1 MASEI
6 PSLSIELCLDD
17 YLVMHGV
24 PCKAIPTTKACF
36 NILPRKIHVSFH
48 NWHVTLLHV
57 QERVTSC
64 LVSAF
69 HEALDFSRELFDSGF
84 QSRKEHDIFVYVRLK
99 SGSLQVYL
107 PKCQKLEI

>member
-6 PSLSIELCLDD
+6 PSLFIELCLDC
-17 YLVMHGV
+17 YLVRQGV
-24 PCKAIPTTKACF
+24 PCKAIPTAIACF

-57 QERVTSC
+57 QEQTTSC

-84 QSRKEHDIFVYVRLK
+84 QPRKEHIFVYVRLK
-99 SGSLQVYL
+99 SGSLQAYL